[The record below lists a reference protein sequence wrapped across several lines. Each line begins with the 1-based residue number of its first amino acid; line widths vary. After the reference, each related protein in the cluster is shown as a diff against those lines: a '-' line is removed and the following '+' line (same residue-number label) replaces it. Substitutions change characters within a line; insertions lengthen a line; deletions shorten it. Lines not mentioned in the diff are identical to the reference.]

1 MRDPNLDDL
10 KLELRRLRKEIWK
23 RGLPLHFIGKIK
35 AAEAV
40 VDEVRKARDS
50 GRLRP

>member
-1 MRDPNLDDL
+1 MREPNLDDL

-23 RGLPLHFIGKIK
+23 RGLPLSNIGKIK

-40 VDEVRKARDS
+40 VDEVRTARDN
-50 GRLRP
+50 GRLRE